1 MKRNL
6 IRIAAWAIIALLAVG
21 IITDWLVLLGCKQ
34 AWQYTYNIF
43 AFLVTPFLLAVALP
57 DKLFEKDDN

>member
-1 MKRNL
+1 MSNKFIKAL
-6 IRIAAWAIIALLAVG
+6 CWAIIALLAVG

>member
-1 MKRNL
+1 MKRKFIQAL
-6 IRIAAWAIIALLAVG
+6 CWAIIALLAVG

-57 DKLFEKDDN
+57 DKVFEKDE

>member
-1 MKRNL
+1 MKRKIIQAL
-6 IRIAAWAIIALLAVG
+6 CWAIIALLALG
-21 IITDWLVLLGCKQ
+21 IIIDWLVLLGCKQ

-57 DKLFEKDDN
+57 DKLFEKDE